1 MFQCKL
7 CYSYKMGNY
16 DNLQFKSLGENGK
29 SVISEM
35 KICKECASVIEELG
49 MEDKG
54 NEVETREA
62 D

>member
-1 MFQCKL
+1 
-7 CYSYKMGNY
+7 MGNY